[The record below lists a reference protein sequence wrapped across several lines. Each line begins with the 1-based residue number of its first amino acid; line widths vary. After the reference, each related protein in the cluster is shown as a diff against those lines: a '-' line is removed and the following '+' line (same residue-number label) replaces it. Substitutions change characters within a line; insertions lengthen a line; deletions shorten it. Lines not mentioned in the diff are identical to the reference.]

1 MPNVTV
7 MRGPTDPQSAVTP
20 ARTCALTGS
29 LAMGL
34 LLAAAAPLQA
44 QTPSACVP
52 THTIAQVQGSGATS
66 PWADSSVVLGGV
78 VTGRLPGPWV
88 NGFFLQM
95 PVGDGDAS
103 TSDGLFVS
111 TGAEPAPLEA
121 MPGNEVCVEG
131 LVTELVNWDDVNA
144 RTLTEL
150 LASRVVLVNTGRP
163 LPAPVTVTA
172 ADTPVG
178 SVVDGLERFEG
189 MRVRVASLGVVS
201 PTTADPG
208 VFHGVLAGLARPFR
222 EPGVDVHDGR
232 PFDAPD
238 TVPLFDANLERLRI
252 ESASLGLTPLDVAT
266 GTVITELVGPLH
278 YGERAY
284 TILVEQ
290 TPGVTPGPATA
301 ASAALPAPRATE
313 FTTATLNADR
323 LFDAID
329 SPDHDDAVVTGA
341 ALAVRLSKLSRQIRT
356 VLQTPDLLAVQEVET
371 LEVLQ
376 ALAARVNADAVA
388 AGQADPRYVAYLID
402 GNDYTGLDVGVLVR
416 TARVT
421 VGEVTQEGASE
432 TFDDPSW
439 GATDLLHERPP
450 LVVRATVALSS
461 GPVPVT
467 AIVAHL
473 TSATGMANP
482 FYVGRHYRLLRA
494 AQAEFIAG
502 LVQGRQAAAPGEPLV
517 VLGDLD
523 APAFTDGYV
532 DVAGTIAGAP
542 AAAATVSTST
552 ADLVEPNLEDA
563 LAEVPA
569 ASRYTSTA
577 RGSAQQLHHVLVNA
591 AAADLQSRAFIAHA
605 NADFPAAWQND
616 ASRAERAAATDAVV
630 VYFEVAAAPEPPP
643 TTTTPREITDLVRV
657 RVRTW
662 RPFGRHRGLA
672 HALVEVTNVSR
683 QTLNGPFVLGVH
695 GLPAGAVVLNANG
708 KIASMPAVPV
718 WWAKKLRQRQSF
730 HAWVVLNGMPHSATP
745 KVRVFVAPAK

>member
-1 MPNVTV
+1 MTNATRK
-7 MRGPTDPQSAVTP
+7 RGATDPQSDVTP
-20 ARTCALTGS
+20 ARTCALVGS
-29 LAMGL
+29 AALGL

-44 QTPSACVP
+44 QTPTACVP
-52 THTIAQVQGSGATS
+52 THTIAQVQGNGATS
-66 PWADSSVVLGGV
+66 PWAGADVALGGV
-78 VTGRLPGPWV
+78 VTARLPGPWV

-95 PVGDGDAS
+95 PAGDSDPS

-111 TGAEPAPLEA
+111 TGSEPAPLEA
-121 MPGNEVCVEG
+121 MPGNAVCVEG
-131 LVTELVNWDDVNA
+131 WAGELSWDDLYA
-144 RTLTEL
+144 RSVTQLW
-150 LASRVVLVNTGRP
+150 ASRIVLVATGQP
-163 LPAPVTVTA
+163 LPAPVTLTA
-172 ADTPVG
+172 ADTPAG
-178 SVVDGLERFEG
+178 SVIDGLERFEG
-189 MRVRVASLGVVS
+189 MRVRVASLGVVA

-208 VFHGVLAGLARPFR
+208 VFHGVVAGVARPFR

-238 TVPLFDANLERLRI
+238 TVPLFDANLERLRV

-278 YGERAY
+278 YGERTY
-284 TILVEQ
+284 TILVER
-290 TPGVTPGPATA
+290 TPVVTPGPASA
-301 ASAALPAPRATE
+301 ATAALPLPRATE

-329 SPDHDDAVVTGA
+329 SPDHDDAVVTSA

-388 AGQADPRYVAYLID
+388 AGQADPRYEAYLID
-402 GNDYTGLDVGVLVR
+402 GNDYSGLDVGVLVR

-421 VGEVTQEGASE
+421 VAQVTQEGAAE
-432 TFDDPSW
+432 MFADPFW
-439 GATDLLHERPP
+439 GATHPLHERPP
-450 LVVRATVALSS
+450 LVVRATVSLSG

-467 AIVAHL
+467 AIVAHP
-473 TSATGMANP
+473 TSASAMAYE
-482 FYVGRHYRLLRA
+482 FYAGRHYRLQRA

-502 LVQGRQAAAPGEPLV
+502 LVQGRQTAAPGEPLV

-542 AAAATVSTST
+542 AAAATVTAAT

-577 RGSAQQLHHVLVNA
+577 HGSAQQLHHVLVNA

-616 ASRAERAAATDAVV
+616 ASRAERAASADAVV

-643 TTTTPREITDLVRV
+643 TTTPREITDQVRV
-657 RVRTW
+657 RLRTW

-672 HALVEVTNVSR
+672 HALVEVTNVGR
-683 QTLNGPFVLGVH
+683 QTLHGPFVLGIH
-695 GLPAGAVVLNANG
+695 GLPAGAVVLNATG

-718 WWAKKLRQRQSF
+718 WWAKKLRPRQSF
-730 HAWVVLNGMPHSATP
+730 HAWVVLNGLPQTATP